1 MKRKPLNVW
10 MAAGL
15 FAVLYALVFKTIL
28 TAWINPKGNAFTFLE
43 YSILIG
49 EVLFSLGSLYIAL
62 LIINK
67 FLPKL
72 LLGFRYGII
81 LLLSSVIFLTIFLPY
96 WVLFVRSF
104 IHGLPTD
111 RSAYAL
117 EAWSRILTLHL
128 PISIISIISLYNHQA
143 HKKELQLLGVQKAL
157 AETQLK
163 NLQQQVDPH
172 FLFNSLNILS
182 ALIKL
187 DAERAVLF
195 TQKLSEVYRF
205 FLKTQKETVIS
216 LKEEIE
222 LVNDYFFLIT
232 CRFGKAFQLKVN
244 QHINIIHENFYIIP
258 GTLQLLVENV
268 IKHNIADEKSP
279 TIVEIKMEE
288 NKLIIS
294 NPISLKDNVS
304 SGYGLNNLIS
314 RYQLLNGGKVDTF
327 IKSGY
332 FYVQV
337 PLIKKMQ

>member
-81 LLLSSVIFLTIFLPY
+81 LLLSSVIFVTIFLPY

-143 HKKELQLLGVQKAL
+143 HKKNYNYLEYKRHLL
-157 AETQLK
+157 
-163 NLQQQVDPH
+163 
-172 FLFNSLNILS
+172 
-182 ALIKL
+182 
-187 DAERAVLF
+187 
-195 TQKLSEVYRF
+195 KLS
-205 FLKTQKETVIS
+205 LKIYNS
-216 LKEEIE
+216 RLIRI
-222 LVNDYFFLIT
+222 FFLI
-232 CRFGKAFQLKVN
+232 V
-244 QHINIIHENFYIIP
+244 
-258 GTLQLLVENV
+258 
-268 IKHNIADEKSP
+268 
-279 TIVEIKMEE
+279 
-288 NKLIIS
+288 
-294 NPISLKDNVS
+294 
-304 SGYGLNNLIS
+304 
-314 RYQLLNGGKVDTF
+314 
-327 IKSGY
+327 
-332 FYVQV
+332 
-337 PLIKKMQ
+337 